1 MNYSEDEIKF
11 EKLKEE
17 NDDKQIELWNKKE
30 F

>member
-1 MNYSEDEIKF
+1 MNYSENEIKF

-17 NDDKQIELWNKKE
+17 NDDKQIELSNKKE

>member
-17 NDDKQIELWNKKE
+17 NDDKQIELSNKKE